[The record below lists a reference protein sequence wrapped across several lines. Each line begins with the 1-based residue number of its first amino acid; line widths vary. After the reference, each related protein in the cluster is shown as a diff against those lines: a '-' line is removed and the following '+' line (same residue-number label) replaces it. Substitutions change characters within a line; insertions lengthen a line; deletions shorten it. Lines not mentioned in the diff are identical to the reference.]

1 MLNYFIEYNRYLNII
16 GIIVITAIAFPFSK
30 NRRAINYRLLV

>member
-16 GIIVITAIAFPFSK
+16 GIIVIAAIALLFSK
-30 NRRAINYRLLV
+30 KSTRD